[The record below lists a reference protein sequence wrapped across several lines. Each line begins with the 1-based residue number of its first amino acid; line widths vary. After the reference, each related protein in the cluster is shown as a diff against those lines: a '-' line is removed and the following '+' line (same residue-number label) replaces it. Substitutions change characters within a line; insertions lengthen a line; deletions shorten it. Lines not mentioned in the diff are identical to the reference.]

1 MKKRAPFQMRSGNK
15 PSPTK
20 LMGVLTGKKKFKDSR
35 LGQQL
40 KRDAQDI
47 KSSKLGQ
54 FLGGLGK
61 KKAKAGTVN
70 NTEGVLKG
78 DKGNFAA
85 NKGIVKNFASS
96 KPKAKTDFTKVKGST
111 TYKAPSFN
119 TAFGDARKAGKKV
132 FDYKGKSYTTE
143 LAKPK
148 KKKSKSGNI
157 QVPKSASDYA
167 KKYGLQG

>member
-1 MKKRAPFQMRSGNK
+1 MKKNGAFKLRSGNK

-20 LMGVLTGKKKFKDSR
+20 LMGVLTGKKKFSDSR

-47 KSSKLGQ
+47 KSSRLGK
-54 FLGGLGK
+54 FVSGLGK
-61 KKAKAGTVN
+61 KKPKAATVN

-96 KPKAKTDFTKVKGST
+96 KPKPKTDFTKVKGSK

-148 KKKSKSGNI
+148 KKSNQNVQMG
-157 QVPKSASDYA
+157 A
-167 KKYGLQG
+167 KLKQDIANFMKK